1 MRSFVEIMGAV
12 VILVG
17 LAFLAWP
24 LAVVCVGVLLMA
36 GAQL

>member
-24 LAVVCVGVLLMA
+24 LAVVWVGVLLMA